1 MTATSNTPR
10 IAFIGFGEAGQAI
23 AIGLREN
30 GIPRIAA
37 WDILFPEAEGAKLKQ
52 AANAAG
58 IRIATSADDAVRDAD
73 IVIAAVTAAS
83 SVEAARSVQEHLAG
97 APYYLDINSVSP
109 GRKLE
114 TEALLG
120 DRARY
125 VDVAIMAPIHP
136 KRHQTP
142 MHLAGPHATAIAP
155 VLEGLGMKMTMA
167 GAETGAAAAIKMIR
181 GVIIKGIEALT
192 EECFRAAARAGVVD
206 EVAASLRNNYPTL
219 DWPKIVDYNVER
231 MANHGIRR
239 AAEMREVADTLRE
252 LGIEPLMTEAIV
264 KRQDAMGLIGKRDDV
279 QRTLDA
285 GGAAMLDAVN
295 RAAG

>member
-1 MTATSNTPR
+1 MTNSNTPR

-23 AIGLREN
+23 AVGLRES
-30 GIPRIAA
+30 GVARIAA
-37 WDILFPEAEGAKLKQ
+37 WDILFPDADGAALKQ
-52 AANAAG
+52 AADKAG
-58 IRIATSADDAVRDAD
+58 IRIAASAADAVRDAD

-83 SVEAARSVQEHLAG
+83 SVEAAQSVKNHLAG
-97 APYYLDINSVSP
+97 APCYLDINSVSP

-120 DRARY
+120 ASARY

-142 MHLAGPHATAIAP
+142 MHLAGPHARAIMP
-155 VLEGLGMKMTMA
+155 VLEGLGLNLTLA
-167 GAETGAAAAIKMIR
+167 GPDTGAAAAIKMIR

-192 EECFRAAARAGVVD
+192 EECFRAAAKAGLVD

-252 LGIEPLMTEAIV
+252 LGIAPLMTEAIV
-264 KRQDAMGLIGKRDDV
+264 QRQDAMGRIGKRPDV

-285 GGAAMLDAVN
+285 GGAAMLEAVN
-295 RAAG
+295 ASHE

>member
-1 MTATSNTPR
+1 VK
-10 IAFIGFGEAGQAI
+10 
-23 AIGLREN
+23 
-30 GIPRIAA
+30 
-37 WDILFPEAEGAKLKQ
+37 D
-52 AANAAG
+52 
-58 IRIATSADDAVRDAD
+58 
-73 IVIAAVTAAS
+73 
-83 SVEAARSVQEHLAG
+83 HLAG
-97 APYYLDINSVSP
+97 TPAYLDINSVSP

-155 VLEGLGMKMTMA
+155 VLEGLGMKLAMA
-167 GAETGAAAAIKMIR
+167 GPETGAAAAIKMIR

-192 EECFRAAARAGVVD
+192 EECFRAAAKAGVVD

-219 DWPKIVDYNVER
+219 DWPKIVNYNVER

-264 KRQDAMGLIGKRDDV
+264 QRQDAMGVIGKRDDV

-285 GGAAMLDAVN
+285 GGVAMLDAVN
-295 RAAG
+295 ASTK